1 LRWYFLNYNS
11 FQIIIF
17 FLKQLRTSLDN
28 NRLLFDKLLDTG
40 VALASLCNPS
50 HQALVQDAM
59 LVARERRDAAR
70 EAVDSRGLALD
81 SALDRASNRLADRLQ
96 RLLDGLE
103 PQLVRIRLQVEPAAK
118 PDAIR
123 EQLAENCAL
132 VEQMERR
139 VGAYEELK
147 RAAQEVIAG
156 AVDNQDPAVLGM
168 LNISVLLL

>member
-1 LRWYFLNYNS
+1 
-11 FQIIIF
+11 
-17 FLKQLRTSLDN
+17 
-28 NRLLFDKLLDTG
+28 
-40 VALASLCNPS
+40 
-50 HQALVQDAM
+50 M

-70 EAVDSRGLALD
+70 EAVDSRGIALD

-103 PQLVRIRLQVEPAAK
+103 PQLVRIRLQVEPEAK

-132 VEQMERR
+132 VEQMKRR

-156 AVDNQDPAVLGM
+156 AVDNQDNLFWVC
-168 LNISVLLL
+168 